1 MRYTSLF
8 IAVFCLIML
17 FFAESPTVLA
27 ICLLGTGLFGFM
39 AVLGFA
45 QAKIESS
52 SQPHFNIMSPQ
63 ELAEMRQRA
72 IANKGGKPSANAT
85 SGSTAGAAYG
95 GSSSGY
101 GDDRRAGDDG
111 NDSSDSGSDGGG
123 GDGGGGGD

>member
-27 ICLLGTGLFGFM
+27 ICLLGTGLFGFI

-72 IANKGGKPSANAT
+72 IANKVGKSPANTAG
-85 SGSTAGAAYG
+85 GSTAGAAYG
-95 GSSSGY
+95 GSSGY